1 MFKFKVGDEVLVSAG
16 KDKGKKGKIGKIFP
30 KESKV
35 LIESINIIKK
45 HKKVSKGQSSGIY
58 EISRPVSVAKV
69 SLICPKCGKQT
80 RIGFIIEKIT
90 VNVGV
95 ADALINKDVIGKVTE
110 QISLISGQK
119 PKWTK
124 AKKAI
129 AGFKL
134 RQGDVIGVKV
144 TLRGKKAWQF
154 LERLIR
160 VAIPRIRDFRGI
172 SQSKFD
178 KDGNY
183 TLGLTEQ
190 IIFPEIVYSKIDKIR
205 GLSVTISIK
214 NTNPEKS
221 KRVLELL
228 GLPFKNE

>member
-1 MFKFKVGDEVLVSAG
+1 MTNLYSKFQTEVT
-16 KDKGKKGKIGKIFP
+16 P
-30 KESKV
+30 KLKEEFGLKND
-35 LIESINIIKK
+35 L
-45 HKKVSKGQSSGIY
+45 
-58 EISRPVSVAKV
+58 SV
-69 SLICPKCGKQT
+69 P
-80 RIGFIIEKIT
+80 IIEKIT

-134 RQGDVIGVKV
+134 RQGDVIGVKA

-190 IIFPEIVYSKIDKIR
+190 IIFPEIEYSKIDKIR